1 MSRHTQTEILM
12 LTKLNL
18 AHGVAHN
25 TVYRDKK
32 VMKAIFQLLFQT
44 ETKNAN

>member
-1 MSRHTQTEILM
+1 MEILM

-25 TVYRDKK
+25 TVEEVRVALEENRDFEDLGG
-32 VMKAIFQLLFQT
+32 IL
-44 ETKNAN
+44 

>member
-1 MSRHTQTEILM
+1 MKILM

-25 TVYRDKK
+25 TVVRRVVVFLYLKLYS
-32 VMKAIFQLLFQT
+32 LL
-44 ETKNAN
+44 